1 MGAKP
6 YNLEGGEG
14 ICIIDIQNEK
24 KEADE
29 EDDDEN
35 PDENDP
41 EENKDQQQDGES
53 KKPKLLDAFKLP
65 G

>member
-1 MGAKP
+1 MAAHI
-6 YNLEGGEG
+6 Y
-14 ICIIDIQNEK
+14 
-24 KEADE
+24 E